1 MGERERDVRSVRF
14 AELLEG
20 SADPKGHTHTHLKL
34 LALHLNP
41 KSVHV

>member
-20 SADPKGHTHTHLKL
+20 SADPKGHTLKI
-34 LALHLNP
+34 AGPSP
-41 KSVHV
+41 KS